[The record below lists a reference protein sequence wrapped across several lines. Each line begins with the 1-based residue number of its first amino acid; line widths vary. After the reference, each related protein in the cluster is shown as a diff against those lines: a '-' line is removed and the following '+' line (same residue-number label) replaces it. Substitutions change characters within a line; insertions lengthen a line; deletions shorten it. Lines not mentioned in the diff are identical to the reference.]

1 MRRVAPEGQDVGIRN
16 QEISWIPELK
26 PTSYRLIPNDDLYRG
41 RKNERFARKK
51 AGDDPDF
58 CGKRQADPG
67 YGNRSGR
74 LRCNTSKNAGKRRLF
89 SDTDWLWRGTAKVG
103 GKTSMKGHF
112 DKGKVNYKKHLAEI
126 RVAEGHD
133 FKVGQEI
140 GADVFEVGDK
150 ADVTGISKGKGYA
163 GVVKR
168 WGFSGGPGGHG
179 SHFHRAPGAIGA
191 CASPSRVFKGRKLPG
206 QMGSKQVTVQALEIA
221 AVDADQNLIMIKGSI
236 PGAKNAVVVVKES
249 VKKAKK
255 AKKK

>member
-1 MRRVAPEGQDVGIRN
+1 M
-16 QEISWIPELK
+16 
-26 PTSYRLIPNDDLYRG
+26 
-41 RKNERFARKK
+41 
-51 AGDDPDF
+51 
-58 CGKRQADPG
+58 
-67 YGNRSGR
+67 
-74 LRCNTSKNAGKRRLF
+74 
-89 SDTDWLWRGTAKVG
+89 
-103 GKTSMKGHF
+103 
-112 DKGKVNYKKHLAEI
+112 
-126 RVAEGHD
+126 
-133 FKVGQEI
+133 
-140 GADVFEVGDK
+140 
-150 ADVTGISKGKGYA
+150 
-163 GVVKR
+163 KR